1 MAGEP
6 TLLNTPI
13 LANLVTHSTE
23 ECMTAI
29 ADKQTSAQPRRSA
42 RREVPAALIYE
53 QWAGKPVYYKGY
65 RDVLAGKKTIEEV
78 MSCSDMQGVLVALLT
93 GYLYGEI
100 DRKKY
105 LLATNEIGLHLAL
118 NDNLCNDIVI
128 YEKAKMEKLRGK
140 FFNIPPKIVIEVDI
154 KIDLAE
160 FENNPDSYV
169 MQKARKLL
177 DFGVE
182 RVFWIITSFQKIYVI
197 DRNDPTWHIVDWST
211 PISILD
217 DCQLNVKQLLDEEE
231 IEY

>member
-1 MAGEP
+1 
-6 TLLNTPI
+6 
-13 LANLVTHSTE
+13 
-23 ECMTAI
+23 MTAL
-29 ADKQTSAQPRRSA
+29 ADKQTRTPSRRPA
-42 RREVPAALIYE
+42 KRAIPAALIYE

-65 RDVLAGKKTIEEV
+65 REVLAGKKTIEEI

-93 GYLYGEI
+93 IYIGNHI

-105 LLATNEIGLHLAL
+105 LLATNEIGIHLAL
-118 NDNLCNDIVI
+118 NDNLGNDVVI
-128 YEKAKMEKLRGK
+128 YEKEKVGKLRGK
-140 FFNIPPKIVIEVDI
+140 FFDIPPKIVIEVDI
-154 KIDLAE
+154 KIDLTE
-160 FENNPDSYV
+160 FDNNPDSYV

-211 PISILD
+211 PINILD

-231 IEY
+231 IDY